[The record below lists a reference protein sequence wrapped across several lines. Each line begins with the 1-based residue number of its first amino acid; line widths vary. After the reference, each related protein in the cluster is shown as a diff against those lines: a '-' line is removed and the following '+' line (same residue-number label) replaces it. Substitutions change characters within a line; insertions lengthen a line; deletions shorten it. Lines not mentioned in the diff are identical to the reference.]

1 MKIAVIGA
9 NGKAGRL
16 IVSEAVRRGAEV
28 TAVVRSDNRSE
39 TPHVIQKDIMDLT
52 KADLKDFDV
61 VVNAFGVWDP
71 DKMGLHST
79 VLNHLSNLLS
89 GSSIRLL
96 VVGGA
101 GSLYTDKTH
110 TMMISDVPDIPK
122 DHKPVADAMKKSL
135 NELRKRKD
143 VVWTYI
149 SPAAEFDAA
158 GARTG
163 RYLLAGEEFTTNA
176 EGKSYISYAD
186 YAIAMVDEAE
196 KGNHKNQRISV
207 LGK

>member
-71 DKMGLHST
+71 DKMGPQYSIKSFEQSFEWKQYT
-79 VLNHLSNLLS
+79 
-89 GSSIRLL
+89 SSRSRRSRQF
-96 VVGGA
+96 V
-101 GSLYTDKTH
+101 Y
-110 TMMISDVPDIPK
+110 
-122 DHKPVADAMKKSL
+122 
-135 NELRKRKD
+135 
-143 VVWTYI
+143 
-149 SPAAEFDAA
+149 
-158 GARTG
+158 
-163 RYLLAGEEFTTNA
+163 
-176 EGKSYISYAD
+176 
-186 YAIAMVDEAE
+186 
-196 KGNHKNQRISV
+196 
-207 LGK
+207 

>member
-71 DKMGLHST
+71 DKMGRRSRQF
-79 VLNHLSNLLS
+79 V
-89 GSSIRLL
+89 
-96 VVGGA
+96 
-101 GSLYTDKTH
+101 Y
-110 TMMISDVPDIPK
+110 
-122 DHKPVADAMKKSL
+122 
-135 NELRKRKD
+135 
-143 VVWTYI
+143 
-149 SPAAEFDAA
+149 
-158 GARTG
+158 
-163 RYLLAGEEFTTNA
+163 
-176 EGKSYISYAD
+176 
-186 YAIAMVDEAE
+186 
-196 KGNHKNQRISV
+196 
-207 LGK
+207 